1 MCTYVYV
8 TLPKDTD
15 LAPVQAAL
23 KPFRFEFSENRS
35 QSPRELQGTHLTGR
49 ITQAQCDCGTV
60 VGMGADRV
68 EKEEGDRIHDQN
80 QYIDKLRRKGWS
92 EAKIARWKTQ
102 TEANLS
108 YTHAQHHL
116 ECESRMDEAEKW
128 ANALRAVASFIG
140 DRPVGLYH
148 YWAGGRRATVRET
161 REYRINQLTGETIIN
176 ASERVHH
183 VFVP

>member
-1 MCTYVYV
+1 MCTYVFV
-8 TLPKDTD
+8 TLPKDID

-23 KPFRFEFSENRS
+23 KPYRFKFSAESNLPPEDLRRS
-35 QSPRELQGTHLTGR
+35 CTVGR

-68 EKEEGDRIHDQN
+68 EKEESDRMNDQN
-80 QYIDKLRRKGWS
+80 RHIDKLRRKGWS

-102 TEANLS
+102 TDANLS
-108 YTHAQHHL
+108 YTHAQRHL
-116 ECESRMDEAEKW
+116 ECESRSEEAETW

-140 DRPVGLYH
+140 NRPVGLYH
-148 YWAGGRRATVRET
+148 YWAGGRRATVQET
-161 REYRINQLTGETIIN
+161 REYRISQLTGEAIIN

-183 VFVP
+183 IFVP